1 MYIGGQEVRR
11 NIRYREQHGRQR
23 YTVKREKVEEVG
35 RCLCAGCV
43 FVWRYVCMKLC
54 VRVFLV
60 LKTTDHPELARK
72 NRLYGRP
79 KSKA

>member
-1 MYIGGQEVRR
+1 MRR
-11 NIRYREQHGRQR
+11 NLRCREQHGQQR
-23 YTVKREKVEEVG
+23 YTAKREEEGEVG
-35 RCLCAGCV
+35 RCLCGECV
-43 FVWRYVCMKLC
+43 LVWSYVCMKLC

-72 NRLYGRP
+72 NRLYGRS